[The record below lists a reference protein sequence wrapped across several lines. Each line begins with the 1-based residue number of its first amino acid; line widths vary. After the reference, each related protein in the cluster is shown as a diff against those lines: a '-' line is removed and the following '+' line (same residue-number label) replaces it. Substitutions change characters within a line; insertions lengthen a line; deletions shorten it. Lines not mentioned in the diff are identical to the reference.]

1 MAIGI
6 LDGKLGVIGN
16 EYLSGSGI
24 GRNGQAGLP
33 LYAVCIDG
41 KRRVI
46 HGEGRLEV
54 ERKASCAEIGV
65 HKLEAVPFIKLPL
78 ATGIALV
85 NLGILNNVAL

>member
-16 EYLSGSGI
+16 KYLSGSGV
-24 GRNGQAGLP
+24 GRNGQTGLP
-33 LYAVCIDG
+33 LYSICING
-41 KRRVI
+41 KRGVI

-78 ATGIALV
+78 AAGIALV